1 MKGGEYSLKE
11 ISKGQVESSWGS
23 SLLHPPT
30 LQRDFFFTVFGPH
43 QSSHGLGRCDFYYAN
58 NGGGDFF
65 CGNGFGG
72 EVWVSFSSVLELAYL
87 GQSVFSNL
95 TPHPTGKASMEFVE
109 YKQASSQM

>member
-1 MKGGEYSLKE
+1 MAWGG
-11 ISKGQVESSWGS
+11 V
-23 SLLHPPT
+23 T
-30 LQRDFFFTVFGPH
+30 FTMLIMG
-43 QSSHGLGRCDFYYAN
+43 
-58 NGGGDFF
+58 GGGDFY